1 MLQPDRASGAI
12 GLANLVAHAQI
23 VRFHPA
29 FAFDIEGML
38 RRRLNP
44 LAVNDEFGENFTS

>member
-12 GLANLVAHAQI
+12 GLADFIAHAQ
-23 VRFHPA
+23 VPGLCPA
-29 FAFDIEGML
+29 LAFDIEGML

-44 LAVNDEFGENFTS
+44 LAVDDEFGGALVS